1 VGKLVLY
8 LADGSTHQVV
18 LEKERITI
26 GRRADNDLCLPHPA
40 VSGEHATVTTIL
52 TDSFLEDQ
60 GSTHG
65 TLVNGRPI
73 GKHFLRDHDVIDIG
87 KQRIVY
93 LADNDAVVEPLSETA
108 LHREIPGLTERVP
121 RAAPRVPSAPRDEGR
136 TTGASGGSGATPR
149 SHRRRS
155 EPSPA
160 STDTSRYD
168 EFLQGADAPHASP
181 VDAQA
186 ASAGP
191 MLPAEDLAAVIR
203 SARSTAKPATLQER
217 TGMHPVA
224 ATPSVEAAPPD
235 EADSGWSVS
244 VLTGPSKGRR
254 LPINK
259 PEVILGRVGVQVA
272 AIRQSDG
279 ELRLVRVEGT
289 QPIVLN
295 GRDVPREGALLRPG
309 DVFDVAGAR
318 LELVRK

>member
-18 LEKERITI
+18 LEKERMTI

-60 GSTHG
+60 GSTNG

-73 GKHFLRDHDVIDIG
+73 GKHFLRDRDVIDIG

-93 LADNDAVVEPLSETA
+93 LADNDAVVELLSETA

-121 RAAPRVPSAPRDEGR
+121 RAPPRVPPTPRDDGR
-136 TTGASGGSGATPR
+136 MPGASGGSGGTPGI
-149 SHRRRS
+149 HRGQSR
-155 EPSPA
+155 PLPA
-160 STDTSRYD
+160 STEASQYD
-168 EFLQGADAPHASP
+168 EFLKGADAPPSSP
-181 VDAQA
+181 VDARA
-186 ASAGP
+186 APAGP
-191 MLPAEDLAAVIR
+191 MLPAEDLVAVIA
-203 SARSTAKPATLQER
+203 SARSTAKPSTLQER
-217 TGMHPVA
+217 TGVHQVA
-224 ATPSVEAAPPD
+224 ATPSIAGAPPH
-235 EADSGWSVS
+235 ETDSGWSVS

-254 LPINK
+254 LSINK

-295 GRDVPREGALLRPG
+295 GRDVPREGALLQPG